1 MMTDFDKLKISE
13 NSKQD
18 FMAIA
23 TEKASEMRKAVEEDR
38 KKIREAREERPPAP
52 SVLPRVVPAVPVCSS
67 LWVVFTV
74 S

>member
-1 MMTDFDKLKISE
+1 MTDFDKLKISE

-38 KKIREAREERPPAP
+38 KKIREAREEIGENAISDYKKEMEEFIREQQQQ
-52 SVLPRVVPAVPVCSS
+52 R
-67 LWVVFTV
+67 
-74 S
+74 

>member
-1 MMTDFDKLKISE
+1 MTDFDKLKISE

-38 KKIREAREERPPAP
+38 KKIREAREEIGENAIADYKKEMEEFIREQQQQ
-52 SVLPRVVPAVPVCSS
+52 R
-67 LWVVFTV
+67 
-74 S
+74 

>member
-1 MMTDFDKLKISE
+1 MTDFDKLKISK

-38 KKIREAREERPPAP
+38 KKIREAREEIGENAISDYKKEMEEFIREQQQQ
-52 SVLPRVVPAVPVCSS
+52 R
-67 LWVVFTV
+67 
-74 S
+74 